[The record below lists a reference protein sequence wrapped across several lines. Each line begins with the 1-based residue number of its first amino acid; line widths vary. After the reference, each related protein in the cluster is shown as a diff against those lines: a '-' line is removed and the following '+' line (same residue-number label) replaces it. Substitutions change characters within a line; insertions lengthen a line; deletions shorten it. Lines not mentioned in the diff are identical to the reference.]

1 MVRQLTIGLLM
12 MFVLHSKEVIYNMRV
27 KAKLTRVDYTDRG
40 KPIVKF
46 SMDQCY
52 LALEKPDGTFTV
64 CDNRCNPIKFTEYEF
79 YQLFKVIEDP
89 SASLTNA
96 EVELV
101 MNALSGN
108 PVVTSSKF
116 ADKIESILRQHVTK

>member
-1 MVRQLTIGLLM
+1 
-12 MFVLHSKEVIYNMRV
+12 MRV
-27 KAKLTRVDYTDRG
+27 KAKLTRVSYTDRG
-40 KPIVKF
+40 KPIVEY

-52 LALEKPDGTFTV
+52 LALKKPDGTFTV
-64 CDNRCNPIKFTEYEF
+64 CDNRCNPTKFTKDEF
-79 YQLFKVIEDP
+79 HLLFKVIEDP
-89 SASLTNA
+89 SASLTNT

-116 ADKIESILRQHVTK
+116 ADKIESILMQHVTK